1 MGSQQWRPRNDKRD
15 TSMRTKHVQMLR
27 PVILEGIASRAAMGV
42 ASMD

>member
-1 MGSQQWRPRNDKRD
+1 MGSQHWRPRNDKRD